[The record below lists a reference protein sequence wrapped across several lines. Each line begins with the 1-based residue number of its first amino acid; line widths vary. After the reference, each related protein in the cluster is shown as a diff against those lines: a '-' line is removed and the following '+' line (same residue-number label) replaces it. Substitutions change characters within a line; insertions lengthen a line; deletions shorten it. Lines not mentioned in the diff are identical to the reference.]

1 MTNKEKYYA
10 FCEIEK
16 TIPLFSQAWWL
27 DAVCADEW
35 DVCLVEKGGT
45 IYASMPFHI
54 KKRYGFTILCQPP
67 LTQNL
72 GPWIKSSTLKYDKI
86 LSQQKVLMEGL
97 IEQLPTYH
105 YFNQNW
111 HYMQTNWLPFYWKGF
126 KQTTYYTYVIE
137 ELIDLEYVFSNFG
150 HAKRK
155 NINKAEK
162 IINVVFDISAEEF
175 YKNHKMTLAKQGL
188 KISYSFEL
196 FNKIYKAGYE
206 HNSAR
211 TIAGYDSKN
220 NLHAALFIIWD
231 ELSAYDLISTI
242 DPDYRVYG
250 AASLLIKEVITFVS
264 TITKKIDFEG
274 SMIESVERSFRQFGA
289 IQKPYF
295 NVSKTQS
302 KMLQI
307 ANCITK
313 SFTG

>member
-150 HAKRK
+150 YAKRK

-175 YKNHKMTLAKQGL
+175 YKNHKMILAKQGL

-231 ELSAYDLISTI
+231 KLSAYDLISTI

-295 NVSKTQS
+295 NISKTQS

>member
-72 GPWIKSSTLKYDKI
+72 GPWIKPSTLKYDKI

-150 HAKRK
+150 YAKRK

-231 ELSAYDLISTI
+231 KLSAYDLISTI

-295 NVSKTQS
+295 NVSKNQS
-302 KMLQI
+302 KMLKI

>member
-45 IYASMPFHI
+45 IYASMPYYI
-54 KKRYGFTILCQPP
+54 KQRYGFTILCQPP

-175 YKNHKMTLAKQGL
+175 YKNHKMILAKQGL

-231 ELSAYDLISTI
+231 KLSAYDLISTI

-289 IQKPYF
+289 IQNPYF

>member
-1 MTNKEKYYA
+1 VTNKEKYYA

-72 GPWIKSSTLKYDKI
+72 GPWIKPSTLKYDKI

-150 HAKRK
+150 YAKRK

-231 ELSAYDLISTI
+231 KLSAYDLISTI

>member
-45 IYASMPFHI
+45 IYASMPYYI
-54 KKRYGFTILCQPP
+54 KQRYGFTILCQPP

-175 YKNHKMTLAKQGL
+175 YKNHKMILAKQGL

-231 ELSAYDLISTI
+231 KLSAYDLISTI

-274 SMIESVERSFRQFGA
+274 SMIESVEQSFRQFGA

-313 SFTG
+313 SFTR